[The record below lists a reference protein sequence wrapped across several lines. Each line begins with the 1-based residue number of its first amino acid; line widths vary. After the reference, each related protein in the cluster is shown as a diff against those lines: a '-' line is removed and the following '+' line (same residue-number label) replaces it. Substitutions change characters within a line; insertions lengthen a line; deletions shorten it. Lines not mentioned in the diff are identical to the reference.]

1 MHISFKTG
9 ARQPQT
15 LLGRIFAAIIGVL
28 ALVGVAMF
36 GVVILA
42 VVAILGLI
50 FGVYFWWKTRA
61 VRAQLKE
68 TLRAQQAYSAQ
79 QQSSSAEA
87 GASHDGDFIEGEAVR
102 VEESQHL
109 LDDTRE
115 PRP

>member
-79 QQSSSAEA
+79 QSASAEA
-87 GASHDGDFIEGEAVR
+87 EPTHDGDFIEGEAVR